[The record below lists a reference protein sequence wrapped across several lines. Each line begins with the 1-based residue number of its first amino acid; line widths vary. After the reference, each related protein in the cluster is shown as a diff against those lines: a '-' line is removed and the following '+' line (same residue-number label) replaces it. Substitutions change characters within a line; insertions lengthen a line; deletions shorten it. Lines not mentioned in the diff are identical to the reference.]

1 MRARPASLAAKN
13 AVVFALALAGS
24 MPYGCLAAASLAC
37 GAGIQIMSV
46 FGLERSVRHLA
57 AAAALGGQPAVR
69 PLLFLRFAAVAA
81 LLALALATLPLQL
94 GPFVVGL
101 STVIPAALWHGI
113 EAAQRG
119 TAEDR

>member
-1 MRARPASLAAKN
+1 MRARPTTLAARN
-13 AVVFALALAGS
+13 AVVFALALVGS

-46 FGLERSVRHLA
+46 FGLERSVRQLT
-57 AAAALGGQPAVR
+57 AAAALGEHPAVR

-81 LLALALATLPLQL
+81 LLALALATLPLEI
-94 GPFVVGL
+94 GPFLVGL
-101 STVIPAALWHGI
+101 STVIPAALWHGF
-113 EAAQRG
+113 AAIPRG